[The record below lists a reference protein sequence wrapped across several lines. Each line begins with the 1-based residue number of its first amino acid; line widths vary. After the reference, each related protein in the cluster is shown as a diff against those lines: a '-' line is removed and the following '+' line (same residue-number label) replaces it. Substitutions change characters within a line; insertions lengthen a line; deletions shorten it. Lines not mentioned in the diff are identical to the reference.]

1 MIKFVSRISLSCL
14 DFNSKKKNMKSQP
27 VRKKAHT
34 FFLNCSFQWIFSIFT
49 QIALGKIVIQFDDP
63 SRKVVNLNCH
73 YRWNWPR
80 FMVKGLGARQ
90 RSMRPQLQRD
100 PHDFLGLKVAGL
112 CSFFC
117 WKTLGER
124 IVMIIMIIA
133 IIMILIIII
142 MMLAIMRL
150 RKYIYIYFI

>member
-1 MIKFVSRISLSCL
+1 M
-14 DFNSKKKNMKSQP
+14 
-27 VRKKAHT
+27 
-34 FFLNCSFQWIFSIFT
+34 
-49 QIALGKIVIQFDDP
+49 
-63 SRKVVNLNCH
+63 
-73 YRWNWPR
+73 
-80 FMVKGLGARQ
+80 KGLGARQ

-112 CSFFC
+112 VVFL
-117 WKTLGER
+117 KALGER

-150 RKYIYIYFI
+150 RKYIYILYLDIYT